1 MDQEEGEGH
10 EATTDVQDDG
20 GHGQHHKQLNAHAN
34 DAGGSSEDDPGLG
47 EEHATPPA
55 DEGVI
60 ESKRVPP
67 AIASPARRKQITIF
81 M

>member
-1 MDQEEGEGH
+1 MDHEEGEGH

-55 DEGVI
+55 EGVI